1 MRVTN
6 RPILALALATLAAG
20 CDPLLDI
27 DGSFFPAWMLCLI
40 VGVTL
45 TVIARQLL
53 ARAGLEPHLGPLI
66 VIYPS
71 LGLLVTLVTWLVL
84 YRT

>member
-6 RPILALALATLAAG
+6 RPILALALATLLAG

>member
-6 RPILALALATLAAG
+6 RPILALALATLVAG

-27 DGSFFPAWMLCLI
+27 DGSFFPAWMLCII
-40 VGVTL
+40 VGVTV

>member
-6 RPILALALATLAAG
+6 RPILALALATLVAG

-45 TVIARQLL
+45 TIIARQIL

>member
-6 RPILALALATLAAG
+6 RPILALALATLVAG

-27 DGSFFPAWMLCLI
+27 DGSFVPAWMLCII

>member
-6 RPILALALATLAAG
+6 RPILAGALATFVAG

-45 TVIARQLL
+45 TAFARQLL
-53 ARAGLEPHLGPLI
+53 ARAGLEPHLGPLL
-66 VIYPS
+66 VVYPC
-71 LGLLVTLVTWLVL
+71 LGLLVTLVTWLLL

>member
-6 RPILALALATLAAG
+6 RPILALALATLLAG

-40 VGVTL
+40 VGVTV

>member
-6 RPILALALATLAAG
+6 RPILALALATLVAG

-27 DGSFFPAWMLCLI
+27 DGSFFPAWMLCII

>member
-6 RPILALALATLAAG
+6 RPILAGALATLVAG

-27 DGSFFPAWMLCLI
+27 DGSFFPAWMLCII

>member
-6 RPILALALATLAAG
+6 RPILALALATLVAG

-45 TVIARQLL
+45 TIIARQLL

>member
-1 MRVTN
+1 
-6 RPILALALATLAAG
+6 
-20 CDPLLDI
+20 
-27 DGSFFPAWMLCLI
+27 
-40 VGVTL
+40 
-45 TVIARQLL
+45 VIARQVL

-66 VIYPS
+66 VIYPC

>member
-6 RPILALALATLAAG
+6 RPILALALATLVAG

>member
-6 RPILALALATLAAG
+6 RPILALALATLVAG

-27 DGSFFPAWMLCLI
+27 DVSFFPAWMLCLI